1 MRPRPDDL
9 ALRRARRV
17 PIFDAEAL
25 VAASAVGPTGAAG
38 TATGALDAAAIER
51 LLPHRGS
58 FLLVER
64 IAGLDRETARIVGTR
79 TLRADDPIFADH
91 FPGAPL
97 YPGVLLVEMAG
108 QHALV
113 MAALASG
120 DGVTPV
126 PVRLTRILDAAFLAP
141 ALPGDTLTVLA
152 EQVEDD
158 GMLFL
163 AFAQVLRGDTVLC
176 TVLFEALV
184 GDGL

>member
-9 ALRRARRV
+9 AFRRARRA
-17 PIFDAEAL
+17 PIFDTTAL
-25 VAASAVGPTGAAG
+25 QPPDAAG
-38 TATGALDAAAIER
+38 ALGGPGTAAIER
-51 LLPHRGS
+51 LLPHRGR

-64 IAGLDRETARIVGTR
+64 IVGLDRAEARIVGTR
-79 TLRADDPIFADH
+79 TLRADDPVFADH
-91 FPGAPL
+91 FPGAPV

-113 MAALASG
+113 MAALTAG
-120 DGVTPV
+120 DGVTAP
-126 PVRLTRILDAAFLAP
+126 PVRLTRILDATFLAP

-163 AFAQVLRGDTVLC
+163 AFAQVLRGETVLC
-176 TVLFEALV
+176 TTLFEALV